1 MPMPRCEICGG
12 EPDYSIANPLG
23 VGGVA
28 ICKPHYDALMQA
40 QAVVYADLLEREG
53 KQ

>member
-1 MPMPRCEICGG
+1 MLILGCEICGK
-12 EPDYSIANPLG
+12 EWAYSIANPLG
-23 VGGVA
+23 VGGVT
-28 ICKPHYDALMQA
+28 ICKPHYDVLMQA